1 MVSSDRSLSN
11 PNTKIGPVT
20 ASAQVQ
26 VALRRAPAFPPPPSF
41 ASAIVIASCD
51 IDKTALPASDH
62 ATFLRR
68 DGALML
74 AGEHSRWRR
83 AARVSRPS
91 TYACA
96 S

>member
-1 MVSSDRSLSN
+1 M
-11 PNTKIGPVT
+11 TGP
-20 ASAQVQ
+20 S
-26 VALRRAPAFPPPPSF
+26 LRRNFAWAFLGSAVLAASQF
-41 ASAIVIASCD
+41 AIQIAIASCD